1 MFDAEP
7 LSANKQQ
14 TSALGNTVP
23 CATALPST
31 SGGWAGWWIGVW
43 LVLII
48 GLTSAMGGFY
58 AGRTDI
64 PWKTAVTAISVIGQL
79 ANAAEQLP
87 DPVDAVV
94 ALIANEAPAAG
105 PPAAVTGE
113 SSTDQESSTNQVSS
127 TNNESSTSQES
138 STGRLSTQMTTARIG
153 ELLERGGVALRQLRL
168 TVPPEDSAFENYSK
182 VLAIDSDHVLAHRGL
197 ERIIELYI
205 DMASTAAARGDLNT
219 AALYLTRA
227 LFVLPGSVAVQ
238 KLQKDIDHRRR
249 INYSLR
255 NESEAANPV

>member
-1 MFDAEP
+1 MGRP
-7 LSANKQQ
+7 
-14 TSALGNTVP
+14 
-23 CATALPST
+23 
-31 SGGWAGWWIGVW
+31 WAGWWIGVW

-113 SSTDQESSTNQVSS
+113 SSTDQESSTNQGSSTDQESSTNQVSS